1 MQLSDYLDAAEKAP
15 GITTQVA
22 LARALGVTRQAIVS
36 WRVGLSTPRPETM
49 LRLAELAQVA
59 PQVALVDHMAWHANG
74 PASRDIVAQL
84 RASVLAAAASI
95 FLCVFA
101 FPLSPAAE
109 TCGQN
114 GPHCVYY
121 GKCGLWKSLCIE
133 LLSAVLKYPAPR

>member
-22 LARALGVTRQAIVS
+22 LARALGVTRQSIIS

-59 PQVALVDHMAWHANG
+59 PQVALLDHMAWHANG

-84 RASVLAAAASI
+84 RASIVAAAAAI
-95 FLCVFA
+95 FLCVLI
-101 FPLSPAAE
+101 FPVSPVAE
-109 TCGQN
+109 TCSQN
-114 GPHCVYY
+114 SPDCVYY
-121 GKCGLWKSLCIE
+121 GKFSLWKSLCIE